1 MDILQDLAE
10 ALKMA
15 TELPLIAAI
24 PLYAIGYGLAVIVV
38 AKAVKS
44 IRDLFR

>member
-1 MDILQDLAE
+1 MDILQDLAG

-15 TELPLIAAI
+15 TELPLVASI

-38 AKAVKS
+38 AKAIQC
-44 IRDLFR
+44 IRDLFH

>member
-1 MDILQDLAE
+1 MDILQDLAG

-15 TELPLIAAI
+15 TELPLIASI
-24 PLYAIGYGLAVIVV
+24 PIFLIGYGLAVIVV
-38 AKAVKS
+38 VKAIQC